1 MTITISGVILA
12 GGKARRMQ
20 GQDKGLVTFRGKPM
34 ISYCLAR
41 LSPQVSSVSINANRN
56 FEKYSTYGVPVFAD
70 ELPDFQGPL
79 SGMLTAL
86 KRATTDYV
94 LFIPCDNPFLSEKL
108 CERLLQAI
116 REHNV
121 QLAYANDGERDHP
134 TFCLISCKLTP
145 ALEKYL
151 VSGERRILAFM
162 QQQQGIQVD
171 FSDQKSTFQNFNT
184 LEDVHTMEENT

>member
-20 GQDKGLVTFRGKPM
+20 GQDKGLVSFCGKPM
-34 ISYCLAR
+34 IAHCLAR
-41 LSPQVSSVSINANRN
+41 LSPQVSGVSINTNRN
-56 FEKYSTYGVPVFAD
+56 FEKYSTYGVPIFAD

-94 LFIPCDNPFLSEKL
+94 LFIPCDNPFLSEEL
-108 CERLLQAI
+108 CQRLLRAI
-116 REHNV
+116 REHNA

-134 TFCLISCKLTP
+134 TFCLMSCKLAP
-145 ALEKYL
+145 ELEKYL
-151 VSGERRILAFM
+151 ASGERRILAFM
-162 QQQQGIQVD
+162 QQQHAVDVD
-171 FSDQKSTFQNFNT
+171 FSDQKSAFQNFNT
-184 LEDVHTMEENT
+184 LEDVQKMEKNA